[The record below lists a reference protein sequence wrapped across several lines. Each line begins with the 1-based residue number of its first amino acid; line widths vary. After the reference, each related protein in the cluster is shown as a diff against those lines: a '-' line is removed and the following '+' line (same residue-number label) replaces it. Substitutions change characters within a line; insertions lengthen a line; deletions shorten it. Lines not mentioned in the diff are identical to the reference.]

1 MIAYVIFHN
10 ERIFSI
16 ILQRVDHGLDF
27 SKSPFCEGGL
37 MKKVSNVELYNNC
50 VFAYRVNG
58 TVVILRWRSSCN
70 TAFW

>member
-1 MIAYVIFHN
+1 MIACEIFHN

-16 ILQRVDHGLDF
+16 ILQRVVNGLDF

-37 MKKVSNVELYNNC
+37 MKKVSNDELYNTC

-58 TVVILRWRSSCN
+58 TVVILR
-70 TAFW
+70 